1 MQDETEGAVRTLS
14 SRASKWAPTWHS
26 SPITPK
32 SLSGQPLD
40 RVWIRLARKG
50 FWGNGWAMSCGGS
63 FRSSWWER
71 SHSAFSFVLHFF
83 YHPNLAIWT
92 KCSIYGAL
100 FIVLTIILKNVI
112 LLLFIH
118 LGSQS
123 ELHTLKFQIAV
134 QWWCFGLPIFDFK
147 GCLVTDFYYS
157 YSNLLR
163 FQNEP

>member
-1 MQDETEGAVRTLS
+1 MQDKTEGAVRTLS

-83 YHPNLAIWT
+83 TILTLPSERCVHQVKFPLCKAKTQFENGKTLVENT
-92 KCSIYGAL
+92 KTRFFTLITRVDYSRMVFKKAWL
-100 FIVLTIILKNVI
+100 VLMSSWFFMVPSDFT
-112 LLLFIH
+112 
-118 LGSQS
+118 G
-123 ELHTLKFQIAV
+123 
-134 QWWCFGLPIFDFK
+134 IFL
-147 GCLVTDFYYS
+147 C
-157 YSNLLR
+157 
-163 FQNEP
+163 P